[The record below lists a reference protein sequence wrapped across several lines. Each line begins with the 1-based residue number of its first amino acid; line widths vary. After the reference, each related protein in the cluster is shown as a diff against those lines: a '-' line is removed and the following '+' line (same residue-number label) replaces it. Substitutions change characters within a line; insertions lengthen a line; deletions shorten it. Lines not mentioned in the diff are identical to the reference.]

1 MSSVHST
8 GTGTEEDAT
17 CDGEEV
23 MEEMA
28 SGDAR
33 EEDEVVL
40 SWLEQVG
47 RHVVG
52 ADVMR
57 VMTRMMCVLKA
68 FVRAWVD
75 DDEDD

>member
-1 MSSVHST
+1 MVSDD
-8 GTGTEEDAT
+8 GTEEDAT

-52 ADVMR
+52 AGVMR
-57 VMTRMMCVLKA
+57 VIPRMMSVLKA